1 MRKFGFAMM
10 LGLASLLVLSAC
22 HPRHDHRHKDEEPR
36 QTVPAGGNDFGT
48 LDHFHHA
55 FAERTISGG
64 SDLDGFEFSLAR
76 SSVVLITFTGT
87 GSLDGFLDLYD
98 ANFDFLGGDDDGGPA
113 TDPVI
118 VAILDQGSYFFVA
131 GSSDGTVGDYAVDIN
146 VEPRGGADLGVMF
159 VPDSIIDT
167 GGSISD
173 AFDVDSYIFT
183 VYDNCFA
190 DIFITRTS
198 GNFDGNLQLLD
209 EYGNELAYIDPIA
222 DDDPFLLNQSLTPG
236 TYIIRVGASS
246 GGGNYDIQLDTF

>member
-1 MRKFGFAMM
+1 MRNF
-10 LGLASLLVLSAC
+10 GLAMTFGLAAMLMLSAC
-22 HPRHDHRHKDEEPR
+22 HPRHHHPRHEPEQR
-36 QTVPAGGNDFGT
+36 KTIPAGGTDFGT
-48 LDHFHHA
+48 LDHFHQA
-55 FAERTISGG
+55 YAERTISGG

-98 ANFDFLGGDDDGGPA
+98 SGFNFLGGDDNGGPGP
-113 TDPVI
+113 DPVI
-118 VAILDQGSYFFVA
+118 VAILDQGDYFFVA
-131 GSSDGTVGDYAVDIN
+131 GSADGTVGAYAVDIS

-198 GNFDGNLQLLD
+198 GNFDGNLQLMD
-209 EYGNELAYIDPIA
+209 EYGNELAYIDPIGN
-222 DDDPFLLNQSLTPG
+222 DDPFLLNQALTPG
-236 TYIIRVGASS
+236 TYIIRIGANS
-246 GGGNYDIQLDTF
+246 GGGDYDIQLDTF